1 LQSGDHHSSLT
12 QTAQQG
18 TGAGKHTAGEAGPQ
32 RAQRA
37 CGDSACATAVLKYR
51 RLAGAHDRK
60 STRPAR
66 LRRDSEAALDYL
78 SGQVGGVELR
88 ELLAHAESMETDQ
101 PELDS
106 GT

>member
-1 LQSGDHHSSLT
+1 VEVARAAAPVTINQHTPIIDGHRAPSARDHPCAHHSRAARLLWTRT
-12 QTAQQG
+12 QG
-18 TGAGKHTAGEAGPQ
+18 
-32 RAQRA
+32 
-37 CGDSACATAVLKYR
+37 
-51 RLAGAHDRK
+51 
-60 STRPAR
+60 PAR

>member
-1 LQSGDHHSSLT
+1 MGIELRVHGIIPVCSPLSGC
-12 QTAQQG
+12 AAPGQG
-18 TGAGKHTAGEAGPQ
+18 
-32 RAQRA
+32 
-37 CGDSACATAVLKYR
+37 
-51 RLAGAHDRK
+51 
-60 STRPAR
+60 PAR

>member
-1 LQSGDHHSSLT
+1 MGIELRVHGIIPVLT
-12 QTAQQG
+12 TLG
-18 TGAGKHTAGEAGPQ
+18 LRG
-32 RAQRA
+32 
-37 CGDSACATAVLKYR
+37 SW
-51 RLAGAHDRK
+51 
-60 STRPAR
+60 TRTAR